1 MSGMASAVRPPR
13 PELCCLCTQGPLT
26 FVCILRVAV
35 APPFL
40 ASRGEPRQR
49 WKARVLALRSRV
61 QLALNRYDDAAE
73 SGAHAVRL
81 CPWLPAAWDAVA
93 EAALGAQDSR
103 TARMALRELIYLQ
116 PDRMP
121 GLPLA
126 VENTR
131 RRQRLMLEQM
141 ERGEVK
147 IGPSRLSGLN
157 PVIPYML
164 SEAPPPIAISTA
176 PADDVRGG
184 APAPETDG
192 ATSSGGDPLRTQM
205 DAIFVDSYGVGEEF

>member
-1 MSGMASAVRPPR
+1 M
-13 PELCCLCTQGPLT
+13 
-26 FVCILRVAV
+26 
-35 APPFL
+35 
-40 ASRGEPRQR
+40 
-49 WKARVLALRSRV
+49 LALRSRV

-103 TARMALRELIYLQ
+103 TARMALRELLYLQ

-131 RRQRLMLEQM
+131 RRQRLLLEQM

-164 SEAPPPIAISTA
+164 SEASPPTVTSTA
-176 PADDVRGG
+176 LADSARGG
-184 APAPETDG
+184 PLGERAADEADRT
-192 ATSSGGDPLRTQM
+192 TSDPLRTQM
-205 DAIFVDSYGVGEEF
+205 DAIFVDSYGVGEDV